1 MNQIVNLF
9 KFNLNEQVIKMNEN
23 SFDKGKIISFIKS
36 LSLIFLS
43 TWVVYAFDIEGDLNL
58 PVMMAFVCVAFI
70 INAFLPI
77 SYRLFF
83 FFTASLV
90 PIFYFLSPTQAFTFI
105 GIALALI
112 GVCHL
117 PFSIT
122 IRKLLVVLFGIG
134 LAYCQYTIKKTGF
147 VGGIAFTSNFVSL
160 LGVMFMFRIILYL
173 HELKYQKK
181 KPSIWQSLSYFFT
194 LPNFSFP
201 IFPIIDFKIFNSTYY
216 NQQDT
221 EIYERGVNL
230 IILGLFQLL
239 IYRVIYY
246 LLPLV
251 SEVDGVLMLFYYL
264 TISYLFLI
272 RLNGILNI
280 LVGILRLFGFNLPDI
295 FNYMFLSHGFE
306 DYWRRVN
313 IYWKDFMV
321 KIFYYPIYFKFR
333 KKNTIL
339 ALTIGTLLTFF
350 FNWFLH
356 SYQWFWILGKFP
368 IRIPEIAFWTALCIL
383 VLIAVVYQTK
393 NRSKTNASNF
403 NSKTW
408 KFAMTRASQI
418 IFTNLVVT
426 IIYSLY
432 NSPSISDWMNLFIK
446 AKKSSILEVGFVLL
460 ILLVTLFALTIGVWM
475 YENEKF
481 KNLFRFS
488 SRYQDIYKFTF
499 LIGVLFISS
508 SFANNFLS
516 RKNQNILDFYI
527 THQLNKTDAELQS
540 KGYYEDILEGNK
552 FNSQSWQNQSKRP
565 AHWVRLNKTG
575 AMIKKDLFVNLKPNI
590 DILFKERR
598 LVTNSWGMRD
608 KEYSKKRP
616 DQTVRIAILGGSF
629 EMGTG
634 VENNEVFENL
644 IEDRLNCNRKP
655 NDPNY
660 EVLNFSISGSSI
672 IKNIEKFHKQV
683 KDFEPT
689 HVLLS
694 LHDEEVFHF
703 QKTLKWIDEQSESK
717 EKLESIF
724 KNSPWVR
731 ELVDLINKENLGY
744 DLNIK
749 EEEKIRR
756 GNKLIEWCLNH
767 LNEKC
772 LENGINLS
780 IILTPTLDNEIKNLN
795 EIVRILK
802 KNKIN
807 YHDIRSAYL
816 NYDNNLLKIAEW
828 DNHANAKGHDLIA
841 NALYLKINEKINFN
855 EN

>member
-23 SFDKGKIISFIKS
+23 SFAKGKIISFFKS

-43 TWVVYAFDIEGDLNL
+43 TWVIYVFDIEGDLNL

-70 INAFLPI
+70 INTFLPI

-83 FFTASLV
+83 FFIASLA
-90 PIFYFLSPTQAFTFI
+90 PIFYFFSPAQAFAFI

-134 LAYCQYTIKKTGF
+134 LAFCQYTIIKTGF
-147 VGGIAFTSNFVSL
+147 VGGLAFTSKFVSL

-201 IFPIIDFKIFNSTYY
+201 IFPIIDFKVFNSTYY
-216 NQQDT
+216 NEQDT

-239 IYRVIYY
+239 LYRVVYY
-246 LLPLV
+246 LLPLI
-251 SEVDGVLMLFYYL
+251 SEVDGVLMFFYYI

-272 RLNGILNI
+272 RLNGLLNI
-280 LVGILRLFGFNLPDI
+280 AVGILRLFGFNLPDI
-295 FNYMFLSHGFE
+295 FNYMFLSHGFD

-333 KKNTIL
+333 KKSAIL

-356 SYQWFWILGKFP
+356 SYQWFWILGKFS
-368 IRIPEIAFWTALCIL
+368 IRGPEIVFWLTLCIL

-393 NRSKTNASNF
+393 NRGKTNSSHL

-408 KFAMTRASQI
+408 KFACTRALQI
-418 IFTNLVVT
+418 ISTNLVVAL
-426 IIYSLY
+426 IYSLY
-432 NSPSISDWMNLFIK
+432 NSPSISDWINLLVKTKNSPMVEI
-446 AKKSSILEVGFVLL
+446 GFVLL
-460 ILLVTLFALTIGVWM
+460 ILLLVLFTLSLGVWM
-475 YENEKF
+475 YENEKLRT
-481 KNLFRFS
+481 LFRFFS
-488 SRYQDIYKFTF
+488 KRQDISKFGF
-499 LIGVLFISS
+499 LIGVLFITS
-508 SFANNFLS
+508 SFASNLLS
-516 RKNQNILDFYI
+516 IKNQSTLHNYI
-527 THQLNKTDAELQS
+527 SHQLNKTDTELQS
-540 KGYYEDILEGNK
+540 KGYYEQILNGDQ
-552 FNSQSWQNQSKRP
+552 FNSQSWQNESKRP
-565 AHWVRLNKTG
+565 ANWVRLNKTG
-575 AMIKKDLFVNLKPNI
+575 AIINKDLFVNLKPNI
-590 DILFKERR
+590 DILFKGGH

-608 KEYSKKRP
+608 KEYAKKRP
-616 DQTVRIAILGGSF
+616 ENTVRIAILGGSL

-644 IEDRLNCNRKP
+644 IEDTLNFNRKTS
-655 NDPNY
+655 DPNY

-672 IKNIEKFHKQV
+672 IKNIEKFDKQV

-694 LHDEEVFHF
+694 IHDEEVFHF
-703 QKTLKWIDEQSESK
+703 QKTLRWIEEQSESK
-717 EKLESIF
+717 ENLESIF
-724 KNSPWVR
+724 KNSPWLR
-731 ELVDLINKENLGY
+731 DLVDFMEQE
-744 DLNIK
+744 DLSFDPSIK
-749 EEEKIRR
+749 EEEKIKR
-756 GNKLIEWCLNH
+756 GNILIDWCLNH

-772 LENGINLS
+772 LEEGIDFSL
-780 IILTPTLDNEIKNLN
+780 ILFPGLNNKTQNLN
-795 EIVRILK
+795 EIEHVSK
-802 KNKIN
+802 KNKIH
-807 YHDIRSAYL
+807 YHDIRTAYL
-816 NYDNNLLKIAEW
+816 NYNNDLLKIAKW
-828 DNHANAKGHDLIA
+828 DNHPNAKGHELIA
-841 NALYLKINEKINFN
+841 KALYLKIDKKINLN